1 MKKLRI
7 ALIAMVI
14 ALAAVGVA
22 ACTGEKKPASEHT
35 VTFQI
40 AGGEALNPKR

>member
-7 ALIAMVI
+7 VLIALVL

-22 ACTGEKKPASEHT
+22 ACTGETSASEHT

-40 AGGEALNPKR
+40 AGGGND

>member
-22 ACTGEKKPASEHT
+22 ACTGVKPASEHT

>member
-7 ALIAMVI
+7 ALIALVL

-22 ACTGEKKPASEHT
+22 ACTDNNAPASEHCN
-35 VTFQI
+35 VPNR
-40 AGGEALNPKR
+40 GGGNY